1 MPKLMQ
7 MHMHRWIKSLIA
19 SAVLIAAGSTQAQT
33 VAATSAGYPNRPVKI
48 IVAFPAGGGTDIAA
62 RILAPKLGERWGQQ
76 VVIENRGGASG
87 VIGTEL
93 AARAAPDGYTLFMGT
108 LGNFSVNQH
117 LIPKM
122 AVDPVKDFAP
132 ITKVV
137 DVHFVLLAHPALA
150 ANNVRELLAMAK
162 SKPGQLTHSSSGAG
176 GAPHLGA
183 ELFKRMG
190 GVEMTHIP
198 YKGSAPSMQDVIGGQ
213 VSITFDSLLQA
224 LPFIRDNRL
233 KALAVLGPSRS
244 PQLPDVPTVSESGL
258 PGYDLTNWF
267 GLAAP
272 TGTPREINNKI
283 YTDAAAVL
291 QGQEVRERFF
301 AMAAT
306 SAGTT
311 PEQFGALIREDS
323 AKWAKLIK
331 EAGIKAD

>member
-1 MPKLMQ
+1 MQ
-7 MHMHRWIKSLIA
+7 RWIKWIA
-19 SAVLIAAGSTQAQT
+19 GGMALAAVSNVFAQSPAASF
-33 VAATSAGYPNRPVKI
+33 PNRPVKI

-62 RILAPKLGERWGQQ
+62 RILAPKLGERLGQQ

-117 LIPKM
+117 LIAKL

-137 DVHFVLLAHPALA
+137 DVHFVLLAHPSLP
-150 ANNVRELLAMAK
+150 ANNVRELLALAK
-162 SKPGQLTHSSSGAG
+162 AKPGQLTHSSSGAG

-190 GVEMTHIP
+190 GVDMTHIP
-198 YKGSAPSMQDVIGGQ
+198 YKGSAPSMQDVMGGQ

-224 LPFIRDNRL
+224 LPFIRDGRL
-233 KALAVLGPSRS
+233 KALAVLGPVRS
-244 PQLPDVPTVSESGL
+244 PQLPDVPTVAESGL

-272 TGTPREINNKI
+272 AGTPKEIINKI

-291 QGQEVRERFF
+291 QGQEVRERFS

-306 SAGTT
+306 AAGTT

-323 AKWAKLIK
+323 AKWARLIK